1 MLTSI
6 KTQCSSVIYPA
17 QKLLLADWDI
27 SLSQVIWHTY
37 CIRHQLL
44 SKSQKKRRKRV
55 QTKSQQENPRSP
67 SWNKHEGRSIHC
79 IHTRPPCYELS
90 SAFLKSVLINTTP
103 LIRIGLAKLCFC
115 TNYFPLFIHIVE
127 RQKKK
132 KKGQREKETVKRQVK
147 RQIGGLEII
156 RQSGRCVVN
165 RWDFV
170 VFAKKLK
177 IKKRQ

>member
-90 SAFLKSVLINTTP
+90 SAFLKSVPINTTP
-103 LIRIGLAKLCFC
+103 LTRIGLAKLCFC

-132 KKGQREKETVKRQVK
+132 RTKGERDCEKTSQT
-147 RQIGGLEII
+147 
-156 RQSGRCVVN
+156 SN
-165 RWDFV
+165 RGS
-170 VFAKKLK
+170 
-177 IKKRQ
+177 